1 MKQDWDLLPGKSV
14 AVTII
19 KEFLGKNNIR
29 SQKEVAQLSVVKA
42 AVLITQQ
49 QARDLTWVITSH
61 QDVSES
67 LVSTAP
73 GKQSSPVGCRR
84 MNC

>member
-49 QARDLTWVITSH
+49 QARDLT
-61 QDVSES
+61 
-67 LVSTAP
+67 
-73 GKQSSPVGCRR
+73 
-84 MNC
+84 

>member
-1 MKQDWDLLPGKSV
+1 MLKKKKKEMKQDWDLLPGKSV

-49 QARDLTWVITSH
+49 QARDLT
-61 QDVSES
+61 
-67 LVSTAP
+67 
-73 GKQSSPVGCRR
+73 
-84 MNC
+84 